1 MNKLEVFRNL
11 LLGIGALALVAALV
25 FLYDRTQAIDL
36 RDRGQVLAFLKVLKE
51 IDSRWDL
58 ELLRARVEPGPPTRP
73 AVAESEAATRALRDL
88 ASALEKTPSPAVSAG
103 IPELRKAVMQKAE
116 LMKMFRLENTAAK
129 TALDSVLGSA
139 DEARVQMRQLRP
151 PLSALDAAILRLI
164 AAASQY
170 FWFAQGSQLND
181 VEAAIADMR
190 TGSAALP
197 EPVRRKVDE
206 AIVAGESLLKRR
218 SAEQQIVDNLSGLT
232 SGPRLDTL
240 TSQFNREIEST
251 LGEKERFRVYLIA
264 YAGALL
270 ILIAWL
276 VTRLKAANL
285 SLEHRVQDR
294 TRELS
299 EALEHLKESEAQ
311 LIQSE
316 KMSSLGQMVAG
327 VAHEINTP
335 LAYVKNSLGTVADSL
350 ASISGAIDQS
360 EKLLALLQAGQST
373 DREELTRQFARASA
387 AIAQLRQQRVTEEL
401 GNLVKDGLYG
411 TGQMAEIVG
420 NLKDFSR
427 LDRSKVTT
435 FNLNEGLNSTL
446 TLAKHL
452 LKSVKVEKRF
462 GDIAP
467 VVCSPSQVNQ
477 VFLNLITN
485 AAQAME
491 AGNGTITLTTRSAGG
506 GVAVDVADTGKG
518 IPEEVLP
525 KIFDPF
531 FSTKEVGKGTGLGLS
546 VSYKIVQQ
554 HGGRIEVQSQP
565 GKGTRFTVWFPHRP
579 PAPVQ
584 ASLTS

>member
-1 MNKLEVFRNL
+1 MNRLEVLRNAL
-11 LLGIGALALVAALV
+11 LALAALALVAALV
-25 FLYDRTQAIDL
+25 FLYDRTEAIDL
-36 RDRGQVLAFLKVLKE
+36 RDRGQILAYLKVLKE

-58 ELLRARVEPGPPTRP
+58 EALRARVEPGAAAQPVDNR
-73 AVAESEAATRALRDL
+73 AEAAARALKDL
-88 ASALEKTPSPAVSAG
+88 ALALEKTPSPAVSAG
-103 IPELRKAVMQKAE
+103 MPELRKAILQKAD
-116 LMKMFRLENTAAK
+116 LMEKFRLENSAANA
-129 TALDSVLGSA
+129 ALDTVLRGSA
-139 DEARVQMRQLRP
+139 EARAQARELKP
-151 PLSALDAAILRLI
+151 PSGALDAALLRLT

-170 FWFAQGSQLND
+170 FWFAQDAQLKN
-181 VEAAIADMR
+181 VESAIAEAR
-190 TGSAALP
+190 AGSAAAP
-197 EPVRRKVDE
+197 EPLRLKVDQ
-206 AIVAGESLLKRR
+206 ANAAGESLLKRR
-218 SAEQQIVDNLSGLT
+218 AAEQRIFNELSFLT

-240 TSQFNREIEST
+240 TSLFNRELEST
-251 LGEKERFRVYLIA
+251 LADKERFRVYLIA

-276 VTRLKAANL
+276 GTRLKAANV
-285 SLEHRVQDR
+285 SLEHRVQER

-335 LAYVKNSLGTVADSL
+335 LAYVKNSLGTVADRI
-350 ASISGAIDQS
+350 ADISGAVDHS
-360 EKLLALLQAGQST
+360 EKLLSLLQAGPRA
-373 DREELTRQFARASA
+373 DRDELTRQFARTSA

-401 GNLVKDGLYG
+401 GRLVKDGLYG

-420 NLKDFSR
+420 NLKDFTR
-427 LDRSKVTT
+427 LDRSKVTS

-452 LKSVKVEKRF
+452 LKTVKVDKRF
-462 GDIAP
+462 GEIP
-467 VVCSPSQVNQ
+467 SVVCSPSQVNQ

-485 AAQAME
+485 AVQAME
-491 AGNGTITLTTRSAGG
+491 GGNGTITLTTRSEGA
-506 GVAVDVADTGKG
+506 GVAVDVADNGKG
-518 IPEEVLP
+518 IPEDVLP

-546 VSYKIVQQ
+546 VSYKIVEQ

-565 GKGTRFTVWFPHRP
+565 GEGTRFTVWFPYKP
-579 PAPVQ
+579 PA
-584 ASLTS
+584 AAEMSA